1 MALELKRRE
10 KEKADRNKKISE
22 NTRAAEERAKRRLE
36 SDQRDNGAN
45 RALLKVREERNP
57 ENPLDRCCPFCGRHI
72 GQLALFTDETEIEH
86 IIPYS
91 RSFDDSAANKVVAHR
106 SCNRE
111 KRNMTPWEA
120 WGHTERWAI
129 IAEQEI
135 GRAHV

>member
-1 MALELKRRE
+1 MRISDWSQTCALP
-10 KEKADRNKKISE
+10 I
-22 NTRAAEERAKRRLE
+22 
-36 SDQRDNGAN
+36 
-45 RALLKVREERNP
+45 
-57 ENPLDRCCPFCGRHI
+57 FCGRHI

-129 IAEQEI
+129 IAEQVSRLHKSKQWRFGPDAMERFEKA
-135 GRAHV
+135 GCFLAGQLTDPQSSEESSGGTEVVSW

>member
-1 MALELKRRE
+1 MLK
-10 KEKADRNKKISE
+10 
-22 NTRAAEERAKRRLE
+22 L
-36 SDQRDNGAN
+36 G
-45 RALLKVREERNP
+45 EERNP
-57 ENPLDRCCPFCGRHI
+57 ENPLDRCCAFCGRHI

-120 WGHTERWAI
+120 WGHTERWRSEEHTSELQSLMRISYAVFCLKKKNHK
-129 IAEQEI
+129 QT
-135 GRAHV
+135 RNSHSYMQ

>member
-1 MALELKRRE
+1 MRISDWSQTCALP
-10 KEKADRNKKISE
+10 I
-22 NTRAAEERAKRRLE
+22 
-36 SDQRDNGAN
+36 
-45 RALLKVREERNP
+45 
-57 ENPLDRCCPFCGRHI
+57 FCGRHI

-129 IAEQEI
+129 IAEQVSRLHKSKQWRFGPDAMERFEND
-135 GRAHV
+135 GGLDRKSTRLNSSH